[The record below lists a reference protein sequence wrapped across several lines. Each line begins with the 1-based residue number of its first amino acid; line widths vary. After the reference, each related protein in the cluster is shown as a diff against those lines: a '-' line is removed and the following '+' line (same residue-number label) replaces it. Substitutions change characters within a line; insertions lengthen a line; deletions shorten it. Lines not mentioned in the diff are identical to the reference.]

1 MDLQANNDNYP
12 RICSEVGLT
21 CETCTA
27 ATARNLAAVCKGL
40 RGKAVAQLFV
50 QIYPHSACSPMH
62 SNFVAEYRDALT
74 ELATDLVMERRTEPV
89 SPRREVMFARPR
101 AMAAV
106 A

>member
-1 MDLQANNDNYP
+1 MDWQANNDDYP

-27 ATARNLAAVCKGL
+27 ATAHNLAAVCKAL
-40 RGKAVAQLFV
+40 PGKAVAQLFV

-62 SNFVAEYRDALT
+62 SHFAAEYREALAQLVD
-74 ELATDLVMERRTEPV
+74 ELPAAPV
-89 SPRREVMFARPR
+89 PARREVKFARPR

>member
-1 MDLQANNDNYP
+1 M
-12 RICSEVGLT
+12 T

-62 SNFVAEYRDALT
+62 SHFAAKYREASAELVAELPA
-74 ELATDLVMERRTEPV
+74 EPA
-89 SPRREVMFARPR
+89 SSRREVKFARPR
-101 AMAAV
+101 ALAAV

>member
-1 MDLQANNDNYP
+1 MDRQADNDNYP

-21 CETCTA
+21 CETCTG

-40 RGKAVAQLFV
+40 RGKAIAQLFV
-50 QIYPHSACSPMH
+50 QIYPHSACAPMH
-62 SNFVAEYRDALT
+62 SYFTARYREASADLAAL
-74 ELATDLVMERRTEPV
+74 DEPV
-89 SPRREVMFARPR
+89 PQRREMRFARPR